1 MPLYKITAKR
11 EIFYEIDVTANN
23 QKDALDEVERIDNNE
38 DIEEFVTD
46 WQPLELLEIEEA

>member
-11 EIFYEIDVTANN
+11 EVFYDIQIEANN

-38 DIEEFVTD
+38 DIEEYAIEF
-46 WQPLELLEIEEA
+46 QPLELLEIEQV